1 MKQKL
6 ILFLVCML
14 CVVTTALAQTKANG
28 TVLSQE
34 DGEPVIGATV
44 MVEGDKKGT
53 VTDFNGNFAIDVP
66 SGKKLSIS
74 YVGMKTVVVSPKADM
89 IVNLVSDGLLDDV
102 VVTGMVKTD
111 KRLFTGATAKIDATS
126 AKIDGMADISRSLE
140 GRAAG
145 VSVQN
150 VSGTFGTA
158 PKIRVRGATSIY
170 GSSKP
175 LWVVDGVIMEDVTE
189 VSADDLSS
197 GDAETLISSAIAG
210 LNSDDIE
217 SFQILKDGSA
227 TSIYGARAMAG
238 VIVITTKKGKTG
250 SAFVNYTGEYT
261 LRLKPSYNDF
271 NIMNSQDQ
279 MSVYQELEQK
289 GYLNYAEIARES
301 ESGIY
306 GRMYQL
312 ISDYDPATGQFGL
325 ANTAAARNAYL
336 RAAEMRNTNWFDRL
350 FSNNI
355 MHNHSVSV
363 SSGTEKSQHYV
374 SVSAMYDPGW
384 YKKSQLERYT
394 ANLNSTFNISNKL
407 EFNVIANASFRKQEA
422 PGTIGK
428 ETDAVTGEVKRDFDI
443 NPYSYSINTSRA
455 LDPDEYYTRSYAP
468 FNIFNELESNYM
480 ELGVNDFRVTGS
492 LKYKPIKKVELT
504 LLAGMQNTATRQE
517 HYILDS
523 SNQAMAYRAM
533 GNSKIR
539 EDNKF
544 LYTDPDNIYALPIS
558 VLPDGGIYER
568 TDRNMYKWDTRL
580 TAAYNDV
587 FAEDHIVNLYGGMET
602 NYVDRHKSWFRGWG
616 MQYSM
621 GEIPNYA
628 YQVFKK
634 GSEENTDYYSLENK
648 HERSAAFFA
657 NGTYSYKG
665 RYTLNGTYRY
675 EGTNRMGKSRSAR
688 WLPTWN
694 VSGSWNVHEEDFF
707 EKYTPTLSHLSLRAS
722 YSLTAE
728 RPSISNA
735 IVEIGSQTPWRPFA
749 SVRESMLYVKNL
761 ANEDLTYEKK
771 HELNLGLSAG
781 FLSNRINLEVDWYRR
796 NNYDLIGY
804 ATTQG
809 VGGQIEKLGNIA
821 SMRAHGIE
829 VSLTTTN
836 IKTRDF
842 SWTTNLI
849 YSHSSNTITEL
860 NTTCNVMNLVT
871 RKSTDSDGGNTPT
884 AFACEGY
891 PVGALFSI
899 PFMGLNNEGIP
910 TFLDQD
916 GKISSTGIYFQ
927 ERDAEKL
934 LFLEYSGSTEP
945 TDVGSLGNVFKYKN
959 LSLNVFV
966 TYSFGN
972 VVRLDPIFD
981 NEYSDLS
988 STPKEFNNRWTV
1000 PGDEKYTN
1008 IPVIASK
1015 RQNKNDPHLAY
1026 AYNAYNY
1033 STERIAKGDFIRMKE
1048 ISVGYDF
1055 PKSITEKLHLANL
1068 SLKLQATNLFL
1079 IYADKKL
1086 NGQDPE
1092 FFNAGGVAAPTP
1104 KQFTATLRV
1113 GIGGNDSS
1121 VKKEDHRV
1129 VMLQTDL
1136 DNANAEINRLR
1147 SKLATQQA
1155 APAPVKEVVK
1165 EVGKVEKEKQFMP
1178 LSIFFALNSAS
1189 QLEAGEE
1196 VNLRTIAEAAKKN
1209 PDLKVYLTGYADSAT
1224 GTEEINNRI
1233 SAQRAESVAQALEK
1247 LGVSRS
1253 QMVISSKGGVSM
1265 LENTAYDRRVIVE
1278 VK

>member
-6 ILFLVCML
+6 ILFLASML
-14 CVVTTALAQTKANG
+14 CMATTALAQTKITG

-44 MVEGDKKGT
+44 MVQGDKKGT
-53 VTDFNGNFAIDVP
+53 VTDINGKFTINVP

-74 YVGMKTVVVSPKADM
+74 YVGMKTTTVSPKADM
-89 IVNLVSDGLLDDV
+89 VVKLASDGLLEDV

-189 VSADDLSS
+189 VSADELSS

-261 LRLKPSYNDF
+261 MRLKPSYNDF

-289 GYLNYAEIARES
+289 GYLNYAEIAKKS

-312 ISDYDPATGQFGL
+312 ITDYDPSTGQFGL
-325 ANTAAARNAYL
+325 ANTATARNAYL

-350 FSNNI
+350 FTNSV

-384 YKKSQLERYT
+384 YKKSQVERYT
-394 ANLNSTFNISNKL
+394 ANLNSTFNISKKL
-407 EFNVIANASFRKQEA
+407 EFNVIANASYRKQEA

-428 ETDAVTGEVKRDFDI
+428 ETDPVTGEVKRDFDI
-443 NPYSYSINTSRA
+443 NPYSYSMNTSRA
-455 LDPDEYYTRSYAP
+455 LDPDAYYIRNYAD

-492 LKYKPIKKVELT
+492 LKYKPVKKVELT

-517 HYILDS
+517 HYILDN

-533 GNSKIR
+533 GNSTIR
-539 EDNKF
+539 KENPF
-544 LYTDPDNIYALPIS
+544 LYKDPDNIYALPIT

-602 NYVDRHKSWFRGWG
+602 NYVDRHKTWFRGWG
-616 MQYSM
+616 MQYTM

-634 GSEENTDYYSLENK
+634 GSEENTDYYTLENK

-675 EGTNRMGKSRSAR
+675 EGTNRMGKSRAAR

-694 VSGSWNVHEEDFF
+694 VSGSWNVHEEEFF
-707 EKYTPTLSHLSLRAS
+707 EKYSSILSHLSLRAS

-749 SVRESMLYVKNL
+749 SVRESMLYIKNL
-761 ANEDLTYEKK
+761 ANEELTYEKK

-781 FLSNRINLEVDWYRR
+781 FLNNRINLEVDWYKR
-796 NNYDLIGY
+796 NNYDLIGV

-809 VGGQIEKLGNIA
+809 IGGEIEKLGNIA
-821 SMRAHGIE
+821 SMKANGIE
-829 VSLTTTN
+829 ISLTTNN
-836 IKTRDF
+836 IKTKDF
-842 SWTTNLI
+842 SWTTNFI
-849 YSHSSNTITEL
+849 YSHSSNEVTDL
-860 NTTCNVMNLVT
+860 KTTSNVMNLVART
-871 RKSTDSDGGNTPT
+871 STGSSTS
-884 AFACEGY
+884 AFAREGY

-899 PFMGLNNEGIP
+899 PFMGLNDEGLP

-916 GKISSTGIYFQ
+916 GKITTTGIYFQ
-927 ERDAEKL
+927 ERDTEKL
-934 LFLEYSGSTEP
+934 NFLEYSGTVDP

-959 LSLNVFV
+959 LSLNVFI

-981 NEYSDLS
+981 NEYTDLM

-1015 RQNKNDPHLAY
+1015 RQNKNDSHLSY

-1048 ISVGYDF
+1048 ISIGYDF
-1055 PKSITEKLHLANL
+1055 PKTITEKLRLANI

-1104 KQFTATLRV
+1104 KQFTATLR
-1113 GIGGNDSS
+1113 IGLGGSDSS
-1121 VKKEDHRV
+1121 VKKDDGRV
-1129 VMLQTDL
+1129 AVLQSDL

-1147 SKLATQQA
+1147 GQLANQK
-1155 APAPVKEVVK
+1155 PAEVKEVVK
-1165 EVGKVEKEKQFMP
+1165 EVVKVEKEKQFMP
-1178 LSIFFALNSAS
+1178 LSIFFALNSSS

-1233 SAQRAESVAQALEK
+1233 SAQRAESVAKSLEA

-1253 QMVISSKGGVSM
+1253 QMVISSNGGVSM

>member
-1 MKQKL
+1 MRKRF
-6 ILFLVCML
+6 ILFFVSLMFI
-14 CVVTTALAQTKANG
+14 TTSALAQTRITG
-28 TVLSQE
+28 TVLDQE
-34 DGEPVIGATV
+34 NGEPVIGATV
-44 MVEGDKKGT
+44 TIQGAKKGT
-53 VTDFNGNFAIDVP
+53 VTDVNGKFTIDVP
-66 SGKKLSIS
+66 SGKKISVS
-74 YVGMKTVVVSPKADM
+74 YVGMKTQIVSAQPNM
-89 IVNLVSDGLLDDV
+89 VVNLANDGMLDDI

-111 KRLFTGATAKIDATS
+111 KRLFTGATAKLDASST
-126 AKIDGMADISRSLE
+126 KIDGMADISRSLE

-175 LWVVDGVIMEDVTE
+175 LWVVDGIIMEDVTE
-189 VSADDLSS
+189 VSTEDLSS

-238 VIVITTKKGKTG
+238 VIVITTKKGKAG
-250 SAFVNYTGEYT
+250 STFVNYTGEYT
-261 LRLKPSYNDF
+261 TRLKPSYSNF

-289 GYLNYAEIARES
+289 GYLNYAEIANYS

-306 GRMYQL
+306 GKMYQL
-312 ISDYDPATGQFGL
+312 ISEYNPTTGQFGL
-325 ANTAAARNAYL
+325 ANTTAARNAYL
-336 RAAEMRNTNWFDRL
+336 HAAEMRNTDWFDHL
-350 FSNNI
+350 FSNSI

-374 SVSAMYDPGW
+374 SVSAMFDPGW
-384 YKKSQLERYT
+384 YKRSNVERYT
-394 ANLNSTFNISNKL
+394 ANLNSTFNISKKL
-407 EFNVIANASFRKQEA
+407 EFNVIANASYRKQEA

-428 ETDAVTGEVKRDFDI
+428 ETDLVTGEVKRDFDI
-443 NPYSYSINTSRA
+443 NPYSYSMNTSRA
-455 LDPDEYYTRSYAP
+455 LDANTYYTRNYAP

-504 LLAGMQNTATRQE
+504 LLAGVQNTTTSQE
-517 HYILDS
+517 HFILDN

-533 GNSKIR
+533 DDAKIR
-539 EDNKF
+539 EKNPF
-544 LYTDPDNIYALPIS
+544 LYKDPDNIYALPIT

-568 TDRNMYKWDTRL
+568 TDRNMYKWDTRI
-580 TAAYNDV
+580 TAGYNDV

-602 NYVDRHKSWFRGWG
+602 NYVDRHKTWFRGWG
-616 MQYSM
+616 MQYTM

-634 GSEENTDYYSLENK
+634 GSEENTDYYTLENK

-657 NGTYSYKG
+657 NATYSYKG

-675 EGTNRMGKSRSAR
+675 EGTNRMGKSRAAR

-694 VSGSWNVHEEDFF
+694 VSGSWNVHEEEFF
-707 EKYTPTLSHLSLRAS
+707 EKFEPTLSHLSLRAS

-735 IVEIGSQTPWRPFA
+735 IVEIGSKNPWRPFA
-749 SVRESMLYVKNL
+749 SVRESMLYIKNL

-771 HELNLGLSAG
+771 HEFNLGLSAG
-781 FLSNRINLEVDWYRR
+781 FLNNRINLEVDWYKR

-809 VGGQIEKLGNIA
+809 IGGQIQKLGNIA
-821 SMRAHGIE
+821 SMKSNGIE
-829 VSLTTTN
+829 FSITSTN
-836 IKTRDF
+836 IKTQDF
-842 SWTTNLI
+842 TWSTNFI
-849 YSHSSNTITEL
+849 YSHTHNKVTDL
-860 NTTCNVMNLVT
+860 QTTSNVMDLVSGT
-871 RKSTDSDGGNTPT
+871 GFARK
-884 AFACEGY
+884 GY
-891 PVGALFSI
+891 PVGAIFSI
-899 PFMGLNNEGIP
+899 PFKGLNNEGLP
-910 TFLDQD
+910 MFLDQD
-916 GKISSTGIYFQ
+916 GDVTTTGIYFQ
-927 ERDAEKL
+927 ESDKDKL
-934 LFLEYSGSTEP
+934 NFLEYSGSVDP
-945 TDVGSLGNVFKYKN
+945 TDVGSLGNNFKYKN
-959 LSLNVFV
+959 LSLNVFI

-972 VVRLDPIFD
+972 VVRLDQVFD
-981 NEYSDLS
+981 NEYTDLS

-1000 PGDEKYTN
+1000 PGDEKFTN

-1048 ISVGYDF
+1048 ISVNYDF
-1055 PKSITEKLHLANL
+1055 PKSITNKLRVANL
-1068 SLKLQATNLFL
+1068 SLKIQATNLFL

-1092 FFNAGGVAAPTP
+1092 FFNTGGVAAPTP
-1104 KQFTATLRV
+1104 KQFTATLRL
-1113 GIGGNDSS
+1113 GLGGSES
-1121 VKKEDHRV
+1121 TAKKDDKRV
-1129 VMLQTDL
+1129 AMLQADL
-1136 DNANAEINRLR
+1136 DNANNEINRLR
-1147 SKLATQQA
+1147 SQLANQQ
-1155 APAPVKEVVK
+1155 PTTTVKEVVK
-1165 EVGKVEKEKQFMP
+1165 EVVKVEKGKQFMP

-1209 PDLKVYLTGYADSAT
+1209 PDLKVYLTGYADSST
-1224 GTEEINNRI
+1224 GTEEINNKI
-1233 SAQRAESVAQALEK
+1233 SAQHAESVAQALEN

-1278 VK
+1278 IK